1 MPRMQKALAAEFLI
15 PLAVAAA
22 ITVALGAAGADLA
35 VASYFYVPGAGWP
48 QGHGQPWAFLYRYGN
63 IPGFALAAIAG
74 AVFVLSFVIER
85 FRRDRT
91 AALFIVV
98 FLALGPGL
106 IVNTVFKDHW
116 GRPRPADIVQFG
128 GTEAYRHAW
137 DPGQP
142 GQGRSFP
149 SGHAAIGFFL
159 MAPYFVLRRR
169 APGWAQKVLA
179 AGVLYGGFM
188 GLGRIIQGGHFLTD
202 IIWSGVL
209 VYLTGVVLCYA
220 FRFDGEGQPGAP
232 TGVLSSRRM
241 DRAGDRDVRPAV
253 CRENG
258 E

>member
-1 MPRMQKALAAEFLI
+1 MPRMQKGLAAEFLI

-48 QGHGQPWAFLYRYGN
+48 QGHDEPWDFLYRYGN
-63 IPGFALAAIAG
+63 IPGLVLAAVAG
-74 AVFVLSFVIER
+74 AVFVLSFFVER
-85 FRRDRT
+85 LRRDRT
-91 AALFIVV
+91 AALFIVA

-128 GTEAYRHAW
+128 GTELYRHAW
-137 DPGQP
+137 EPGQP

-159 MAPYFVLRRR
+159 MAPFFVLRRR
-169 APGWAQKVLA
+169 TPGWALKALA
-179 AGVLYGGFM
+179 AGVLYGGLM
-188 GLGRIIQGGHFLTD
+188 GLGRMIQGGHFLTD

-209 VYLTGVVLCYA
+209 VYLTGVVLCHA
-220 FRFDGEGQPGAP
+220 FRLDREGLQGR
-232 TGVLSSRRM
+232 S
-241 DRAGDRDVRPAV
+241 PA
-253 CRENG
+253 C
-258 E
+258 

>member
-1 MPRMQKALAAEFLI
+1 MPRMQKGLAAEFLI

-48 QGHGQPWAFLYRYGN
+48 HGNELPWDLLYRYGN
-63 IPGFALAAIAG
+63 IPAIVLAAISG

-85 FRRDRT
+85 FRRERM

-106 IVNTVFKDHW
+106 VVNTVFKDHW

-128 GTEAYRHAW
+128 GTDAYRPFW
-137 DPGQP
+137 SPGQP

-159 MAPYFVLRRR
+159 MAPFFVLRSR
-169 APGWAQKVLA
+169 APRWARKALV
-179 AGVLYGGFM
+179 AGILYGTLM
-188 GLGRIIQGGHFLTD
+188 GLARMTQGGHFLTD

-209 VYLTGVVLCYA
+209 VYLSGLVLCSL
-220 FRFDGEGQPGAP
+220 FRLDREGVPAQVA
-232 TGVLSSRRM
+232 
-241 DRAGDRDVRPAV
+241 AG
-253 CRENG
+253 
-258 E
+258 